1 MVSFNLDWPQ
11 KVQQLCTVTADIQLK
26 GLVDKLYLH
35 VQTRI
40 FKLSR
45 SAIKFRINLNIMQDL
60 AEMFSLSWGKV
71 LVL

>member
-11 KVQQLCTVTADIQLK
+11 KVQQLCTVTADIQK

-35 VQTRI
+35 VQTRM